1 MNEPKVTPQASSP
14 DETLRQPYEKPAV
27 IYRAPLE
34 ATAGQCTPQPPGKTG
49 PGTGCTTL
57 QS

>member
-1 MNEPKVTPQASSP
+1 MNDPKVTQAPLP
-14 DETLRQPYEKPAV
+14 DETPKQPYEKPAV

-34 ATAGQCTPQPPGKTG
+34 ATAGVCAPPGKESGT
-49 PGTGCTTL
+49 PGCNPV

>member
-1 MNEPKVTPQASSP
+1 MNDPKKNQVLEQSTAPK
-14 DETLRQPYEKPAV
+14 QPYEKPAI

-49 PGTGCTTL
+49 LGCTTL

>member
-1 MNEPKVTPQASSP
+1 MNDPQPNNNQVLQQNETPK
-14 DETLRQPYEKPAV
+14 QPYEKPAV

-34 ATAGQCTPQPPGKTG
+34 ATAGQCTESPGKTG
-49 PGTGCTTL
+49 IGCTVI

>member
-1 MNEPKVTPQASSP
+1 MNNPKMNEALPQNETPK
-14 DETLRQPYEKPAV
+14 QPYEKPAM

-34 ATAGQCTPQPPGKTG
+34 ATAGQCTPQPPGKAG
-49 PGTGCTTL
+49 PSQECTTI